1 MFDSERKWL
10 NSITLPINTCH
21 ELKWNG
27 SYLTLKSLSLMF
39 STQCAA
45 VTTQLGLNNEPPQKG
60 PLVISIACHGHELGA
75 AWYPPTIRERGRTPH
90 PS

>member
-1 MFDSERKWL
+1 
-10 NSITLPINTCH
+10 
-21 ELKWNG
+21 
-27 SYLTLKSLSLMF
+27 MF

-90 PS
+90 PSLKNVDLDRIPKKKLSEEVIARWLRSHRYF